1 MGFRIEILRKDTYG
15 MTQMEYGLVK
25 FFKTSRREE
34 RSGKKLK
41 RKDEKK
47 EEIGRDFS
55 CIDPYD

>member
-1 MGFRIEILRKDTYG
+1 MGFRIEIVRKDTYG
-15 MTQMEYGLVK
+15 MTQMEYGL
-25 FFKTSRREE
+25 KTSRREE

-41 RKDEKK
+41 RKDYEKK